1 MATYQGP
8 QIITITLDK
17 QKLFDH
23 LKLMFADPEKVKM
36 NVDDVLKAAAVGDG
50 EVGGQ
55 DVEMKDIE
63 AAAKG
68 GDYDEKVVKIHKS
81 IEDTKNRQILL
92 L

>member
-1 MATYQGP
+1 MATYQDP
-8 QIITITLDK
+8 KTITITLDK

-36 NVDDVLKAAAVGDG
+36 NVDDVLKAASVGG